1 VKWIEDAPRHLF
13 FTGKGGV
20 GKTSLAA
27 ATAVT
32 LADQGRRVLLVST
45 DPASNLD
52 DVLGVALGRKPRPVP
67 AVDGLE
73 ALNIDPEEAARAY
86 RDRIVGPVR
95 GVLPDETV
103 AGIEEQLSGAC
114 TVEVA
119 AFDEFTMLLGGDG
132 AARGFDHVVFDTA
145 PTGHTLRL
153 LRLPAAWSEFL
164 DTNERGASCLG
175 PASGLKMQHDRYA
188 DSVRAL
194 SDRERT
200 LLVLVTRPETEALN
214 EAARSNRE
222 LAEAGLRNQHLV
234 VNGVFEASDR
244 TDPLAVGLEEG
255 GRRALAGM
263 PEALRAVPASS
274 IPLRGENI
282 VGLPAVRR
290 MLQPMDGPNHA
301 ADAVDAGAA
310 PATAAG
316 DELAIPPSVESLDT
330 LVDELAERAH
340 GLVMVMGK
348 GGVGK
353 TSVAAAMAV
362 ELASRGVAV
371 HLTTTDPAAHVADV
385 VGQVEGPLR
394 VTRIDP
400 EAEVEAYRARILA
413 RAGKDLDEEGRALLE
428 EDLRS
433 PCTEEVAVFHAFS
446 KVVSGARRELV
457 IMDTAPTGHTL
468 LLLDAAGSYHREI
481 MRNAGDRQ
489 GAVTTPLMRLR
500 DPDYTRVLLVTLAE
514 TTPVLEASALAED
527 LARAGIEPYGWVV
540 NNSLA
545 AARPS
550 DPLLRRRATEEVL
563 QIERVAAELA
573 ERTYVVPRLEQE
585 PRGVGG
591 LRTMIERSVGA
602 SLSRA

>member
-1 VKWIEDAPRHLF
+1 MKWIDEAPRHLF

-27 ATAVT
+27 AAAVR
-32 LADQGRRVLLVST
+32 LADAGRRVLLVST

-52 DVLGVALGRKPRPVP
+52 DVLGTPLDREPRPV
-67 AVDGLE
+67 ADVDGLE
-73 ALNIDPEEAARAY
+73 ALNIDPEEAAQAY
-86 RDRIVGPVR
+86 RDRVIGPVR

-132 AARGFDHVVFDTA
+132 AAAGFDHVVFDTA

-153 LRLPAAWSEFL
+153 LRLPAAWSQFL
-164 DTNERGASCLG
+164 ETNERGASCLG
-175 PASGLKMQHDRYA
+175 PSSGLQMQQERYA
-188 DSVRAL
+188 ETVRAL
-194 SDRERT
+194 SDAART
-200 LLVLVTRPETEALN
+200 LLVLVTRAETGALN
-214 EAARSNRE
+214 EAARSSGE
-222 LAEAGLRNQHLV
+222 LAEAGLRNQQLV
-234 VNGVFEASDR
+234 VNGVFEATDR
-244 TDPLAVGLEEG
+244 TDPLAVGLEEA
-255 GRRALAGM
+255 GRRALEAM
-263 PEALRAVPASS
+263 PENLRSVPSS
-274 IPLRGENI
+274 EIPLRGENI

-290 MLQPMDGPNHA
+290 MLQPVGDGSASATLP
-301 ADAVDAGAA
+301 ADYVPALPADVEALDALVE
-310 PATAAG
+310 
-316 DELAIPPSVESLDT
+316 ELVQR
-330 LVDELAERAH
+330 ER

-353 TSVAAAMAV
+353 TSVAAALAV
-362 ELASRGVAV
+362 ELASRNVPV

-385 VGQVEGPLR
+385 VGESEGLLQ

-400 EAEVEAYRARILA
+400 EAEVEAYRAKVLA
-413 RAGKDLDEEGRALLE
+413 RAGKDLDDEGRALLE

-446 KVVSGARRELV
+446 KVVAGARRELV

-468 LLLDAAGSYHREI
+468 LLLDSAGSYHREI

-500 DPDYTRVLLVTLAE
+500 DPEYTRVLLVTLAE
-514 TTPVLEASALAED
+514 TTPVLEASALADD

-545 AARPS
+545 AAGPS
-550 DPLLRRRATEEVL
+550 DPLLRRRAAEEVE
-563 QIERVAAELA
+563 QIERVASELA
-573 ERTYVVPRLEQE
+573 ERTYVVPRLVDE
-585 PRGVGG
+585 PRGVES
-591 LRTMIERSVGA
+591 LRAMIA
-602 SLSRA
+602 SSKSTARTAA